1 MVEIDG
7 PGDKAE
13 STVPYKLLIVLDTV
27 NIGGPGKGVLQFCNA
42 VGDRVQITIA
52 NGCYPSFGT
61 QEFNTAVEAAN
72 IPFLPLV
79 QKSKFDVRPL
89 NLLRRTITDQGID
102 LLQSHSFK
110 AHVYALILSR
120 QIGLPWVAF
129 AHGWTAQDRRVRV
142 YNWLEKKLL
151 RYADELCVVSTMLGD
166 ELSKSRRRGRV
177 HVIPNAIEIGREARQ
192 ATADSAGDRAFR
204 MICVGR
210 LSHEKG
216 QDILLRALAEIDAS
230 IEWGLDIV
238 GVGPESERL
247 RALSNELGLQ
257 RQVVFYGYKTDVAA
271 LYAESDL
278 LVVPSR
284 SEGIPNVVLEAMA
297 NRLPVLATSVG
308 GIPEVIEDGVNGFTT
323 EADVA
328 AMATSIRSLL
338 GNRPLLADT
347 AARALEALH
356 PKFDPV
362 VRAER
367 IVGIHQALL
376 ARSPA

>member
-1 MVEIDG
+1 M
-7 PGDKAE
+7 
-13 STVPYKLLIVLDTV
+13 SYKLLIVLDTV

-52 NGCYPSFGT
+52 NGCYPSFGI
-61 QEFNTAVEAAN
+61 QEFNTAVEAAD

-79 QKSKFDVRPL
+79 QKSRFDVGPL
-89 NLLRRTITDQGID
+89 NLLRRTIADQGID

-151 RYADELCVVSTMLGD
+151 RHADELCVVSTTLGD

-177 HVIPNAIEIGREARQ
+177 HVIPNAIEIEREARQ

-216 QDILLRALAEIDAS
+216 QDILLHALAELDAS
-230 IEWGLDIV
+230 IAWGLDIV

-257 RQVVFYGYKTDVAA
+257 RQVVFHGYKTDVAA
-271 LYAESDL
+271 LYAASDL

-297 NRLPVLATSVG
+297 NRLPVLATGVG

-328 AMATSIRSLL
+328 AMATSIRALL
-338 GNRPLLADT
+338 DNRPLLADT

-362 VRAER
+362 VRAKR
-367 IVGIHQALL
+367 IVDIHQALL
-376 ARSPA
+376 ARSPV